1 MTGLSGVPSRDETLR
16 ARPQGTHLFGLRFS
30 KLLPRGL
37 NLGDVST
44 GVCVAAIGFGLV
56 TRFQQF
62 FVNRSLS
69 QDEAMLALNIVHRSY
84 AGLFRQLDF
93 LQGAP
98 IGFLAL
104 GKVAVQ
110 LFGENEYS
118 LRLIPFIAG
127 TLALVLFVFLA
138 REAVAAKAVPLA
150 VLLFALSDPLVNW
163 TVYAKPYALDVLL
176 TVLVLWL
183 AFRLLDR
190 PRTSAALIRF
200 ALVGAVAIWLS
211 FASVFVLAGA
221 STVLV
226 GGAAVR
232 KHWRQAALL
241 TLASASWLISFAVFA
256 ATLLGNLSTLQQL
269 ECLACPEQLG
279 TAAAASASDA
289 QPAVWRATL
298 GEFRYITGIGHFLE
312 RGNNDLGLLVF
323 LLALVFCAVGL
334 YSLATRLPDAAL
346 MLLAPLLFMLVAWGL
361 HRYPVLG
368 RTQLFLAVL
377 FVLLLAEGVSYAV
390 ATSKRATARG
400 LAILCATVIALFMA
414 APTIGHV
421 AHPRRFEDLRPVLD
435 YVARR
440 QRPTD
445 TLYVH
450 YTSQY
455 QLRFYLECGCGG
467 SAIQA
472 ARDRGL
478 WPVRPGAGGLTEFAP
493 ALRSVPP
500 RFIVP
505 PYRGRSAEAYV
516 PDLERLRGRK
526 RAWFLL
532 SSLEDPRQEVLLNAL
547 DGFGKRLA
555 AFKVGSGK
563 TAAAVYLYDL
573 ESPVR

>member
-1 MTGLSGVPSRDETLR
+1 VGLAL
-16 ARPQGTHLFGLRFS
+16 S
-30 KLLPRGL
+30 KLLPRRL
-37 NLGDVST
+37 NVGDVTT
-44 GVCVAAIGFGLV
+44 GVCVAAIGFGFL
-56 TRFQQF
+56 TRFQQLF
-62 FVNRSLS
+62 ANRSLS
-69 QDEAMLALNIVHRSY
+69 QDEAMLALNIMHRSY

-104 GKVAVQ
+104 GKLAIR
-110 LFGENEYS
+110 LLGESEYS
-118 LRLIPFIAG
+118 LRLMAFVAG

-138 REAVAAKAVPLA
+138 REAVAAKAVAFA

-183 AFRLLDR
+183 AFRLLNR
-190 PRTSAALIRF
+190 PKTPAALIQF
-200 ALVGAVAIWLS
+200 AFVGATAIWLS

-226 GGAAVR
+226 GGAVVR
-232 KHWRQAALL
+232 KTWRQAALL
-241 TLASASWLISFAVFA
+241 ALASTSWLISFGIFA

-269 ECLACPEQLG
+269 DCLACPERLG
-279 TAAAASASDA
+279 TAAASATDT

-298 GEFRYITGIGHFLE
+298 GEFRYISGVGHFLE

-323 LLALVFCAVGL
+323 VLALVFCAVGL

-368 RTQLFLAVL
+368 RTQLFLAVP

-390 ATSKRATARG
+390 ATSKRAARG
-400 LAILCATVIALFMA
+400 LVVLCATVIALFMA
-414 APTIGHV
+414 APTLGHV

-440 QRPTD
+440 QRPAD

-467 SAIQA
+467 TAIQA
-472 ARDRGL
+472 ARDTGL
-478 WPVRPGAGGLTEFAP
+478 WPLRPGAGGLAEFAP

-500 RFIVP
+500 RLIVP

-516 PDLERLRGRK
+516 PDLKTLRGRE

-532 SSLEDPRQEVLLNAL
+532 SSLEDPRQEFLLNAL
-547 DGFGKRLA
+547 DRLGTRLA

-573 ESPVR
+573 ESSGP